1 MSDGFHCIESM
12 IKQSDKK
19 MITNL
24 LQNLGENSNEEL
36 NDDRLRLDQ
45 RWLSTSLVNLN
56 QKREQLEYA
65 FISTSNF

>member
-1 MSDGFHCIESM
+1 VSDGFHCIESM